1 MLAQLKD
8 LPQNMKALFGGL
20 AAVAVVALIGNIY
33 QSNTHGTAAEAWDQ
47 ERIQLSE
54 SIAGLES
61 DKTGLEGDKT
71 VTLSLAEVNDLTFK
85 ALTASGTSE
94 ANAQSVTRSVVASE
108 AEGIHSH
115 GLARLPTYC
124 EHARKE
130 IRLGAAFGR
139 SYLFAGSHHP
149 ATWAARHKQRKG
161 GRAT

>member
-71 VTLSLAEVNDLTFK
+71 
-85 ALTASGTSE
+85 ALQAQATARL
-94 ANAQSVTRSVVASE
+94 SVTVMLPVPLSVACAWPPMSPGGGFPQRDTTCRRPRQAFQAAGSAIARPADSWGFSYSPRVVA
-108 AEGIHSH
+108 
-115 GLARLPTYC
+115 
-124 EHARKE
+124 
-130 IRLGAAFGR
+130 
-139 SYLFAGSHHP
+139 
-149 ATWAARHKQRKG
+149 
-161 GRAT
+161 